1 MRPGSPTCTSEM
13 YVHVGRREWKGLWAG
28 GTGPRERSQEGKRE
42 CGEADWRVLSGKHN
56 GKGSGRGKGA
66 EGQQR
71 PSVRHLQG
79 VLGNQ
84 VVHHQY

>member
-13 YVHVGRREWKGLWAG
+13 CVHVGRREWKGLWAG